1 MIWLQSHA
9 AKPEVKNHLGHGWAR
24 GGDESLEHKLYEKQC
39 APLEVRDITHLYC
52 NDKDCKVSGKCPCLL
67 AGLPCIESCACSST
81 DCSSNTNSST
91 ARHGESDDE
100 VSDNDSGLN
109 QETVMYPTKTI
120 IMNVIMTV
128 HDVYSPSI
136 LMLFCPTADD
146 GLLKV
151 I

>member
-1 MIWLQSHA
+1 MIWLQSH
-9 AKPEVKNHLGHGWAR
+9 G
-24 GGDESLEHKLYEKQC
+24 SLEHKLFEKQC

-81 DCSSNTNSST
+81 DCSSNTHSST
-91 ARHGESDDE
+91 AQHGESGDE
-100 VSDNDSGLN
+100 VCDNDSGLN

-136 LMLFCPTADD
+136 LMLFCTTADN
-146 GLLKV
+146 GLVKV